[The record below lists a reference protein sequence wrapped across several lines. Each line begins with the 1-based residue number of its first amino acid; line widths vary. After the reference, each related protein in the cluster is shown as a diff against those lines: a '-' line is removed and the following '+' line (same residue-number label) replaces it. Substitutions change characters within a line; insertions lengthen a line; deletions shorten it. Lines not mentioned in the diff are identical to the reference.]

1 MHTSDPSAFD
11 PPTSGAARP
20 DTSSADSSA
29 SHTSSSAPAG
39 AVLREAR
46 RLHRAATS
54 DALATSLPVLRRL
67 IASGAMKLSGGAEMM
82 KNWTDIGFP
91 AGSLT
96 PVGAVEITIA
106 IMTLIPQR
114 MLAREAGFDS
124 WESWRPAL
132 GTARASTLMQ
142 AHELR
147 RDTGTLHLWFRNEA
161 EARAFATLHGGT
173 AVRLGEHAVV
183 APGP

>member
-29 SHTSSSAPAG
+29 SHASSSAPAG

-67 IASGAMKLSGGAEMM
+67 IASGALPDDGL
-82 KNWTDIGFP
+82 P
-91 AGSLT
+91 AWFRKRAQVQRKHVL
-96 PVGAVEITIA
+96 
-106 IMTLIPQR
+106 R